1 MNLMRKIALLLLLI
15 YGFFQ
20 IASINRVLAADAPT
34 PTPDLANIP
43 ITCGCPP
50 ELDSIYLQ
58 QQNAEKGHDV
68 CIASPKGEYGAD
80 AYETFKKDPVHNH
93 LWVEDATITAQGK
106 ADERAR
112 QFIYWVLTHPALD
125 NNPVLVHVW
134 AAARNVAYF
143 FVLIIGAIMGL
154 GIIINRRSNFSSSVK
169 VWPSIWKIL
178 LVLLYISFSATIV
191 ITLIQLSEVLMKFFI
206 ENLGGKDLF
215 QIYFSGTNTES
226 SYLNFV
232 GCRDLNI
239 RVQEQVGNQLMLAKI
254 TNITYYVMGG
264 MILLRKVLLWFL
276 LFASPFLGILIPFVF
291 IRNIGW
297 IWIGVFL
304 QWIFY
309 GPLLALFLGG
319 LAAIWHSGI
328 PFPFDFSRVNQVSG
342 YVYPTATDI
351 AFAGPAQNWMISD
364 KVTNNLNYIDTYAEY
379 IITLLMLWAV
389 TFFPWWL
396 LRIFRDYCCDAINAS
411 KNILMSMY
419 DQMRG
424 GPQPSAPTPTPAPTN
439 IGVAMK
445 IPQSVQIPIKVKL
458 ETMEE
463 IKKTK
468 TEDITRSL
476 NIKASTL
483 TDVAHFETN
492 KELNKTVNKNINYLQ
507 NPTQAETATERQK
520 YMNIRTE
527 LFNRAVKDDVVAKQV
542 LTSISSSHVEQVAKR
557 QEMLKTIS
565 QMVPVTK
572 LEQIKIKTNDIDI
585 PVPTAKLEQVK
596 LKTGEIKVQ
605 IPVKTP
611 EKSIEQI
618 IPLPP
623 TVPIEE
629 YEQVKRMW
637 KEQYEKG
644 EVPTTENIKSRE
656 AWVDQDIVFIT
667 NTLNKLFSS
676 DEKIKQAGLDDV
688 GYILPIFLVNNLK
701 GDQLVVYLKAKV
713 EAAKE
718 VKEMKEKEKEITEKL
733 TAEAAEEFAT
743 VAKPKEQKA
752 EKTMEM
758 KEEIKDEVKPEE
770 TKPEAEPS
778 ENGSKPPPDQTHQP

>member
-1 MNLMRKIALLLLLI
+1 MRKTALLLLVI

-20 IASINRVLAADAPT
+20 IAFINRVYADTTPT
-34 PTPDLANIP
+34 PTPDLTNIP

-50 ELDSIYLQ
+50 ELDQIYSQ
-58 QQNAEKGHDV
+58 QLNAEGGHDK
-68 CIASPKGEYGAD
+68 CIASTKGQYD
-80 AYETFKKDPVHNH
+80 AEAYSAFKQSPVHNH
-93 LWVEDATITAQGK
+93 LWVEDASVTSQGK

-112 QFIYWVLTHPALD
+112 QFIYWALTHSALDNSPVLTH
-125 NNPVLVHVW
+125 VW
-134 AAARNVAYF
+134 SAARNIAYF

-154 GIIINRRSNFSSSVK
+154 GIIINRRNNFSSSVK
-169 VWPSIWKIL
+169 IWPSVWKIL
-178 LVLLYISFSATIV
+178 LVLLYIAFSATIV
-191 ITLIQLSEVLMKFFI
+191 ITLIQLSEILMKFFI
-206 ENLGGKDLF
+206 ENLGGQNLF
-215 QIYFSGTNTES
+215 QIYFSGNNTEA

-239 RVQEQVGNQLMLAKI
+239 RVQEQVGTQLTIAKI

-264 MILLRKVLLWFL
+264 MILLRQVLLWFL
-276 LFASPFLGILIPFVF
+276 LFVSPFLGILMPFVL

-297 IWIGVFL
+297 IWIGVFF
-304 QWIFY
+304 QWLFY

-319 LAAIWHSGI
+319 LAAVWHSGI
-328 PFPFDFSRVNQVSG
+328 PFPFDFSRINQVSG
-342 YVYPTATDI
+342 YIYPTATNI
-351 AFAGPAQNWMISD
+351 AIAGPAQNWITSD
-364 KVTNNLNYIDTYAEY
+364 KVTNNLNYIDTFAEY

-424 GPQPSAPTPTPAPTN
+424 GSSPTPPAPTPAPAN

-445 IPQSVQIPIKVKL
+445 IPQQVEIPVKVKL
-458 ETMEE
+458 ETIEE
-463 IKKTK
+463 IKRAK

-492 KELNKTVNKNINYLQ
+492 RELNKTVNKNINYLQ
-507 NPTQAETATERQK
+507 NPTRAETATERQK

-527 LFNRAVKDDVVAKQV
+527 LFNRAVKDDMTAKQV
-542 LTSISSSHVEQVAKR
+542 LISISSSHVEQIAKR
-557 QEMLKTIS
+557 QEILKTIS

-572 LEQIKIKTNDIDI
+572 LEQIKIKTSDIK
-585 PVPTAKLEQVK
+585 VPAVATKLDQVK
-596 LKTGEIKVQ
+596 LKTGEIKEQ
-605 IPVKTP
+605 ISVKAP

-618 IPLPP
+618 IPVPS

-656 AWVDQDIVFIT
+656 AWVDQDIIFIT
-667 NTLNKLFSS
+667 NTLNKLFSP

-701 GDQLVVYLKAKV
+701 GDQLVVYLKAKI

-718 VKEMKEKEKEITEKL
+718 VKELKEKEKEITEKL
-733 TAEAAEEFAT
+733 KAEATEEFVE
-743 VAKPKEQKA
+743 VAKRKEQTV
-752 EKTMEM
+752 EKTMKM
-758 KEEIKDEVKPEE
+758 KEELIK
-770 TKPEAEPS
+770 PS
-778 ENGSKPPPDQTHQP
+778 ENGSKPPPDQSHQP